1 MRRKYRLLPKRQ
13 RAAAILSGLLAVA
26 IVAVI
31 LLPTARKPESDR
43 PARVFMLVE
52 NDFISPLF
60 SSAMSIRKL
69 NGLAKQVAQFAGYD
83 DLRVRTELRGTDPL
97 VNVTRYSG
105 DLLAVLNVGF
115 LLRTNYGGEAFVYI
129 NETFWARAFARS
141 SNVLN
146 MTIKLHDA
154 VYRIAGV
161 TRDAHGLL
169 AGTEVWMPIRS
180 RSAFG
185 GLNSMRIV
193 GALCQDCDW
202 KVAQAEL
209 SEVFERFMT
218 EQVYTA
224 TRGAKMLPITNSVQL
239 GESIVAFT
247 TNEKPQ
253 TEVQFAADYQP
264 AALPSRRGS

>member
-13 RAAAILSGLLAVA
+13 RAEAILSVLLVIA
-26 IVAVI
+26 IVSVLLVPAV
-31 LLPTARKPESDR
+31 RKVETDR
-43 PARVFMLVE
+43 PARIFMLVE
-52 NDFISPLF
+52 NDFVSPLF
-60 SSAMSIRKL
+60 SSAVSIRKL

-83 DLRVRTELRGTDPL
+83 DLRVRTKLRGTDAF
-97 VNVTRYSG
+97 VNVTRFSG
-105 DLLAVLNVGF
+105 NLLAMLNIGF
-115 LLRTNYGGEAFVYI
+115 LLRTNNAGEAIVYI
-129 NETFWARAFARS
+129 NEALWDRAFGRS

-146 MTIKLHDA
+146 MTIKLHET

-161 TRDAHGLL
+161 TQDARGLL

-193 GALCQDCDW
+193 GTLCRDCDW

-209 SEVFERFMT
+209 SQVFERFMT

-224 TRGAKMLPITNSVQL
+224 TKGAKMLP
-239 GESIVAFT
+239 
-247 TNEKPQ
+247 
-253 TEVQFAADYQP
+253 
-264 AALPSRRGS
+264 

>member
-1 MRRKYRLLPKRQ
+1 MRRKYCLLPKRQ
-13 RAAAILSGLLAVA
+13 RAEAILSVLLVIA

-31 LLPTARKPESDR
+31 LLPTARKAESDR

-115 LLRTNYGGEAFVYI
+115 LLRTNYGGDAFVYI
-129 NETFWARAFARS
+129 NETFWDRAFARS

-161 TRDAHGLL
+161 TREARGLL

-193 GALCQDCDW
+193 G
-202 KVAQAEL
+202 
-209 SEVFERFMT
+209 
-218 EQVYTA
+218 
-224 TRGAKMLPITNSVQL
+224 
-239 GESIVAFT
+239 
-247 TNEKPQ
+247 
-253 TEVQFAADYQP
+253 
-264 AALPSRRGS
+264 